1 MIYGYARIS
10 TKEQNL
16 ERQVEQLRQYISEE
30 RNIITDIQSGKDF
43 NRKGFNSL
51 VGTDKTTPILHE
63 GDLLIICSLDRL
75 GRNYTEICEQWK
87 LITKE
92 LKANIK
98 VLDMPLLD
106 TEESESSSLDKRFIA
121 DLVLRVLSYVAE
133 KEHENLLKRQRQGID
148 VMPIVN
154 GKRVSLKK
162 GKGATGRPNATYP
175 ENWEQ
180 VYKEWQS
187 GKITAVKAM
196 EFLGLKRTTFY
207 KLVKNYKRGAVQ
219 WE

>member
-1 MIYGYARIS
+1 MVYGYARVS

-16 ERQVEQLRQYISEE
+16 ERQIEQLRQYVDDE
-30 RNIITDIQSGKDF
+30 RNIITDKQSGKNF
-43 NRKGFNSL
+43 NRMGYNLL
-51 VGTDKTTPILHE
+51 VGTPTTAHLLHE
-63 GDLLIICSLDRL
+63 GDLLVICSLDRL
-75 GRNYTEICEQWK
+75 GRNYTEIREQWE

-92 LKANIK
+92 LKADIK

-106 TEESESSSLDKRFIA
+106 TAESTGSSLDKRFVS
-121 DLVLRVLSYVAE
+121 DLVLQILSYVAE
-133 KEHENLLKRQRQGID
+133 KERESLLKRQRQGID

-175 ENWEQ
+175 DNWEP
-180 VYKEWQS
+180 VYTDWKA

-196 EFLGLKRTTFY
+196 EQLGLKRTTFY
-207 KLVKNYKRGAVQ
+207 KLAKNYQKG
-219 WE
+219 ESND